1 MSSHEA
7 PAQVADFFSTIEEAG
22 IADIAA
28 EVGIIPDSGTA
39 ISPPRA
45 SSLPPLDESVQPSY
59 LTSHGGGSS
68 SNGAGSS
75 IMPGPGSANP
85 PASPALRPP
94 PLLLHLPARFAQC
107 FILVLSTEQGHRR
120 GGNVLRA
127 HVIFGAASPRRACQH
142 AHRGRRACGEEE
154 ADAEDSR
161 RQGGRQGAGGRPPP
175 PPATLLLPP
184 NLPPNPHPNPLPSP
198 PPDLLL
204 ALRLSLRPTLLLH
217 LPSPPLP
224 PPPHPIASPPPA
236 LPSLTRG

>member
-1 MSSHEA
+1 MSSPNA
-7 PAQVADFFSTIEEAG
+7 PRLEADFFSTIEEAG

-28 EVGIIPDSGTA
+28 EVGIIPESTA

-45 SSLPPLDESVQPSY
+45 GSVPPLDESVQPSY

-85 PASPALRPP
+85 PAPPAPRSP

-107 FILVLSTEQGHRR
+107 FILVLSTEQGHHR

-127 HVIFGAASPRRACQH
+127 HVIFGAASPRRAGQH

-154 ADAEDSR
+154 EDAEDAR
-161 RQGGRQGAGGRPPP
+161 RQGGRQGAGGPTPPRCPPP
-175 PPATLLLPP
+175 PSQ
-184 NLPPNPHPNPLPSP
+184 PS
-198 PPDLLL
+198 
-204 ALRLSLRPTLLLH
+204 S
-217 LPSPPLP
+217 
-224 PPPHPIASPPPA
+224 
-236 LPSLTRG
+236 

>member
-28 EVGIIPDSGTA
+28 EVGIIPDSGSA

-45 SSLPPLDESVQPSY
+45 SSLPPLDGSVQPSY

-85 PASPALRPP
+85 PAPPAPRSPP
-94 PLLLHLPARFAQC
+94 PSFALARPLSPVL
-107 FILVLSTEQGHRR
+107 ILVLSTEQGHRR
-120 GGNVLRA
+120 GGIVLRA
-127 HVIFGAASPRRACQH
+127 HVIFGAAGPRRACQH

-154 ADAEDSR
+154 ADAEDTR
-161 RQGGRQGAGGRPPP
+161 RQGGR
-175 PPATLLLPP
+175 
-184 NLPPNPHPNPLPSP
+184 
-198 PPDLLL
+198 
-204 ALRLSLRPTLLLH
+204 
-217 LPSPPLP
+217 
-224 PPPHPIASPPPA
+224 
-236 LPSLTRG
+236 

>member
-1 MSSHEA
+1 MKSVADGVLVDELMWEIIRDESVATPVWLHFSLRDHTCNSQKVDRVVRLAPPHMSSHEA

-85 PASPALRPP
+85 PASPALRSP

-154 ADAEDSR
+154 ADAEDTR
-161 RQGGRQGAGGRPPP
+161 RQGGRQGAGGRAPPP
-175 PPATLLLPP
+175 PPCY
-184 NLPPNPHPNPLPSP
+184 
-198 PPDLLL
+198 
-204 ALRLSLRPTLLLH
+204 
-217 LPSPPLP
+217 P
-224 PPPHPIASPPPA
+224 PPPSQ
-236 LPSLTRG
+236 PSS